1 MRISLDFTCKWTVK
15 NNENYVFT
23 ENPKMLVN
31 LKTNNVIN
39 QITKG
44 GSIGYIIN
52 SKFYTLTKLK
62 TILIKI
68 KQKEILPF

>member
-1 MRISLDFTCKWTVK
+1 MRITLTFTCKWTII

-23 ENPKMLVN
+23 ESPKMLVN
-31 LKTNNVIN
+31 LKSGKIIN

-62 TILIKI
+62 TMLVKI
-68 KQKEILPF
+68 KHNEIPF

>member
-1 MRISLDFTCKWTVK
+1 MRIYLDFTCKWTIK

-23 ENPKMLVN
+23 ESPKMLVN
-31 LKTNNVIN
+31 LKTKKIIN

-62 TILIKI
+62 TMLIKI
-68 KQKEILPF
+68 EQKEKLPF

>member
-1 MRISLDFTCKWTVK
+1 MHISLIFTCKWTIK

-23 ENPKMLVN
+23 ESPKMLVN
-31 LKTNNVIN
+31 LKTKKIIN
-39 QITKG
+39 QISKG

-62 TILIKI
+62 TMLIKI
-68 KQKEILPF
+68 EQKEKLPF

>member
-1 MRISLDFTCKWTVK
+1 MRISLTFTCKWTIK

-31 LKTNNVIN
+31 LKTGKIIN
-39 QITKG
+39 QISKG

-62 TILIKI
+62 SMLIKI
-68 KQKEILPF
+68 KEKEKLPF

>member
-1 MRISLDFTCKWTVK
+1 MCISLTFTCKWTIK

-23 ENPKMLVN
+23 ENPTMLVN
-31 LKTNNVIN
+31 LKTGKIIN
-39 QITKG
+39 QISKG

-62 TILIKI
+62 SMLIKI
-68 KQKEILPF
+68 KEKEKLPF

>member
-1 MRISLDFTCKWTVK
+1 MRISLDFTCKWTVI

-31 LKTNNVIN
+31 LKSGNVIN

-44 GSIGYIIN
+44 GSIGYVIN
-52 SKFYTLTKLK
+52 SKFYTTTKLK
-62 TILIKI
+62 TMLIKI
-68 KQKEILPF
+68 KQKEKLPF

>member
-1 MRISLDFTCKWTVK
+1 MRISLTFTCKWTIK

-23 ENPKMLVN
+23 ESPKMLIN
-31 LKTNNVIN
+31 LKTNKIIN

-52 SKFYTLTKLK
+52 SKFYSLTKLK
-62 TILIKI
+62 KILVKI
-68 KQKEILPF
+68 KEKEKLPF

>member
-1 MRISLDFTCKWTVK
+1 MRISLHFTCKWTIA
-15 NNENYVFT
+15 NNENYIFT

-31 LKTNNVIN
+31 LKTNKIIN
-39 QITKG
+39 QVMKG

-62 TILIKI
+62 TMLIKI
-68 KQKEILPF
+68 KQKEKLPF

>member
-1 MRISLDFTCKWTVK
+1 MRIYLNFTCKWTIK

-31 LKTNNVIN
+31 LKTGKIIN
-39 QITKG
+39 QISKG

-62 TILIKI
+62 SMLIKI
-68 KQKEILPF
+68 KEKEKLPF

>member
-1 MRISLDFTCKWTVK
+1 MRISLDFTCKWTVI

-31 LKTNNVIN
+31 LKSGKVIN

-44 GSIGYIIN
+44 GSIGYVIN
-52 SKFYTLTKLK
+52 SKFYTITKLK
-62 TILIKI
+62 TMLIKI
-68 KQKEILPF
+68 KQKEKLPF

>member
-1 MRISLDFTCKWTVK
+1 MHISLTFTCKWTIK

-31 LKTNNVIN
+31 LKTRKIIN
-39 QITKG
+39 QISKG

-62 TILIKI
+62 LMLIKI
-68 KQKEILPF
+68 KEKEKLPF

>member
-1 MRISLDFTCKWTVK
+1 MRISLTFTCKWTIK

-31 LKTNNVIN
+31 LKTRKIIN
-39 QITKG
+39 QISKG

-62 TILIKI
+62 LMLIKI
-68 KQKEILPF
+68 KEKEKLPF

>member
-1 MRISLDFTCKWTVK
+1 MRICLNFTCKWTIK

-31 LKTNNVIN
+31 LKTGRIIN
-39 QITKG
+39 QIIKG

-52 SKFYTLTKLK
+52 SKFYTIIKLK

-68 KQKEILPF
+68 KEKEKLPF